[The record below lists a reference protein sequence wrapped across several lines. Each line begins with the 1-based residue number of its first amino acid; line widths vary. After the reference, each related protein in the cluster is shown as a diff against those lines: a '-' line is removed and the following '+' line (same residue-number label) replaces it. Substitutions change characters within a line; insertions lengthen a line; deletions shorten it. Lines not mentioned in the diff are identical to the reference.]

1 VNRIDDAPKA
11 DFGKPERPPL
21 SEVQNEAHGDS
32 ECRVTNGVTK
42 TQRKAPAGVSSDKPF
57 VTIVMPALNEES
69 YIAAAIQSLLPDPG
83 VIDYELLVLDGGSTD
98 DTEAIVRRLSSL
110 NSRIRL
116 VANERKIQSAA
127 VNIAARIADPRSNY
141 LVRADCHSIYPK
153 RFVEICVQALREK
166 NAASVVVSM
175 HTVGRTPLQRAIA
188 AAQNSRLGNGA
199 SKHRLTGWSGYVDH
213 GHHAAFDRHTFLELD
228 GYDENF
234 ICNEDAELDT
244 RILKSNRNIYLSGDA
259 TITYFPRRDFRGLA
273 RQYFNFG
280 AGRAKTV
287 LKHRVFP
294 KLRQL
299 APLGA
304 FLACAASLVLSPI
317 EPRLLIIPTAY
328 LAICFGLG
336 LGLAIK
342 ERDWHFALSGVAA
355 VVMHMSWAVG
365 FLYEL
370 ARFK

>member
-1 VNRIDDAPKA
+1 MDLMMTPSTSLNKA
-11 DFGKPERPPL
+11 DEQEG
-21 SEVQNEAHGDS
+21 HDS
-32 ECRVTNGVTK
+32 TNNGCAALHTGSK
-42 TQRKAPAGVSSDKPF
+42 GTAPDKKAF
-57 VTIVMPALNEES
+57 VTIAMPALNEEN
-69 YIAAAIQSLLPDPG
+69 YIAAAIDSLLPDHE
-83 VIDYELLVLDGGSTD
+83 IFDYELLVLDGGSTD
-98 DTEAIVRRLSSL
+98 DTAAIVRQLSSL

-127 VNIAARIADPRSNY
+127 VNIAARIADPRSKY
-141 LVRADCHSIYPK
+141 LVRADCHSIYPT
-153 RFVEICVQALREK
+153 RFIEICVQALREK

-213 GHHAAFDRHTFLELD
+213 GHHAAFDRQTFLVME

-244 RILKSNRNIYLSGDA
+244 RFLKSNRNIYLSGDA

-273 RQYFNFG
+273 RQYFYFG

-304 FLACAASLVLSPI
+304 FLACAASLALSPI
-317 EPRLLIIPTAY
+317 EPRLLVIPTAY

-370 ARFK
+370 ASYK